1 MTKFKFLLIPLVASA
16 LSACAVGNALW
27 QAEQSCIKY
36 PTPSA
41 RVECEQKAKAD
52 DVAFEKE
59 MKRREDQ
66 DRTRAQAEAALQSD
80 DATPG
85 DAKAPVKKKNE
96 LCFKRASGEMVC
108 PN

>member
-1 MTKFKFLLIPLVASA
+1 MTRLRLLAIPLLASA

-27 QAEQSCIKY
+27 QAEQSCRKY

-52 DVAFEKE
+52 DAAYEKE
-59 MKRREDQ
+59 MQRREDQ
-66 DRTRAQAEAALQSD
+66 ARTRARAEAALQTQD
-80 DATPG
+80 AATEEATP
-85 DAKAPVKKKNE
+85 PVKKKNE